1 MYHKY
6 FKKHVNIKQI
16 EDEFKKK
23 KVHEEGLKWFI
34 TTTINCDFAQ
44 VIESLCLKDPPLQ
57 NELNSSYFI
66 MLLRL
71 NDKTDKNAKH
81 SSWNVNT

>member
-44 VIESLCLKDPPLQ
+44 VIESLV
-57 NELNSSYFI
+57 SRT
-66 MLLRL
+66 LLYKMNL
-71 NDKTDKNAKH
+71 IPAT
-81 SSWNVNT
+81 S

>member
-23 KVHEEGLKWFI
+23 KVHEEGLK
-34 TTTINCDFAQ
+34 
-44 VIESLCLKDPPLQ
+44 
-57 NELNSSYFI
+57 
-66 MLLRL
+66 
-71 NDKTDKNAKH
+71 
-81 SSWNVNT
+81 